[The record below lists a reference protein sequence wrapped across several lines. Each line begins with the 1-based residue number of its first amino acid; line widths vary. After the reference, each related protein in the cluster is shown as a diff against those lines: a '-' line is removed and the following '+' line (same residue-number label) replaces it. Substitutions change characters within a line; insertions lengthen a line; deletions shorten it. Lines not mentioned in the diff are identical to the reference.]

1 MVQIKFKIA
10 AKTDVGLV
18 RTNNEDNFQASSDLR
33 IAPMRWINNELC
45 QLGEKGALLVVAD
58 GMGGMNA
65 GEIASQIAIETVRE
79 EFAPDKITDNVIL
92 SRFSIEK
99 FMNDVIVK
107 ADSKIK
113 EVSALRPETKGMG
126 TTIVLA
132 WLFQQNLYVSWC
144 GDSRAYVYNPKFG
157 LHRLTKDHSY
167 VQQLVDAG
175 KLSDEEAFDFPDS
188 NIITRCLSDAKQ
200 KGQPE
205 SLSKPYP
212 VSEGDV
218 ILLCTDGLCGMIRD
232 PEIGTVV
239 ESNLD
244 DLGIMTDSLIQAAL
258 DASGADN
265 VTICLCQ
272 IVSGGAKANDKYFQ
286 TIKSAK
292 IPSQEKST
300 EAKYGLLK
308 KSLIPLLCL
317 FFLVLG
323 GFATWLILPNAS
335 TVAPLPES
343 DSTEA
348 LSDSDSC
355 MVVDSDIND
364 TMDNEEETAE
374 TTANET
380 SERSL
385 NATSETSKKNVSELI
400 NSINDS
406 SKPQSTSKIESKKSE
421 AGGLTLNHSND
432 QSQKTDSV
440 QCDTLSQQSK
450 EVVEEIL
457 PEGMSLKS
465 FREKYGMTSNDMEN
479 LNPQIEN
486 WKKVQPGTKL
496 NVYKKKE

>member
-1 MVQIKFKIA
+1 MQQIKFKIT

-18 RTNNEDNFQASSDLR
+18 RTNNEDNFQASCDLR

-65 GEIASQIAIETVRE
+65 GEVASQIAIETVRE

-113 EVSALRPETKGMG
+113 EVSALRPETRGMG

-144 GDSRAYVYNPKFG
+144 GDSRAYVYNPKYG

-175 KLSDEEAFDFPDS
+175 KLSDEEAFDFPES

-200 KGQPE
+200 KAQPE

-232 PEIGTVV
+232 TEIGTVV
-239 ESNLD
+239 ESNLG

-292 IPSQEKST
+292 TPSQGKST

-323 GFATWLILPNAS
+323 GFATWIILPKGG

-343 DSTEA
+343 DTKEVS
-348 LSDSDSC
+348 SDSVSC
-355 MVVDSDIND
+355 MVVNSDIND
-364 TMDNEEETAE
+364 NMNNEEEAAE

-380 SERSL
+380 SERTL
-385 NATSETSKKNVSELI
+385 NATSETSKKSVSELK
-400 NSINDS
+400 NRLNNS
-406 SKPQSTSKIESKKSE
+406 SKAQSASKSESKNSE
-421 AGGLTLNHSND
+421 AGGLTLNHPSD
-432 QSQKTDSV
+432 QNQKTDSV
-440 QCDTLSQQSK
+440 QCDTLSPKGK
-450 EVVEEIL
+450 EVVEEVL
-457 PEGMSLKS
+457 QEGMSLEDFKKHYNIDYKS
-465 FREKYGMTSNDMEN
+465 LET
-479 LNPQIEN
+479 LNPQIKD
-486 WKKVQPGTKL
+486 WTKVQPGTKL
-496 NVYKKKE
+496 NVYKK

>member
-1 MVQIKFKIA
+1 MQQIKFKIT

-18 RTNNEDNFQASSDLR
+18 RTNNEDNFQASCDLR

-65 GEIASQIAIETVRE
+65 GEVASQIAIETVRE

-113 EVSALRPETKGMG
+113 EVSALRPETRGMG

-144 GDSRAYVYNPKFG
+144 GDSRAYVYNPKYG

-175 KLSDEEAFDFPDS
+175 KLSDEEAFDFPES

-200 KGQPE
+200 KAQPE

-232 PEIGTVV
+232 TEIGTVV
-239 ESNLD
+239 ESNLG

-292 IPSQEKST
+292 TPSQGKST

-323 GFATWLILPNAS
+323 GFATWIILPKGG

-343 DSTEA
+343 DTIEVS
-348 LSDSDSC
+348 SDSVSC
-355 MVVDSDIND
+355 MVVYSDIND
-364 TMDNEEETAE
+364 TMDNEEEAAG

-380 SERSL
+380 SERTP
-385 NATSETSKKNVSELI
+385 NATSETSKKSVSELK
-400 NSINDS
+400 NRLNNS
-406 SKPQSTSKIESKKSE
+406 SKAQSASKSESKNSE
-421 AGGLTLNHSND
+421 AGCLTLNHPSD
-432 QSQKTDSV
+432 QSQKIDSV
-440 QCDTLSQQSK
+440 QCDTLSPKGK
-450 EVVEEIL
+450 EVVEEVL
-457 PEGMSLKS
+457 QEGMSLEDFKKHYNIDYRS
-465 FREKYGMTSNDMEN
+465 LET
-479 LNPQIEN
+479 LNPQIKD
-486 WKKVQPGTKL
+486 WTKVQPGTKL
-496 NVYKKKE
+496 NVYKK

>member
-1 MVQIKFKIA
+1 MQQIKFKIT

-18 RTNNEDNFQASSDLR
+18 RTNNEDNFQASCDLR

-65 GEIASQIAIETVRE
+65 GEVASQIAIETVRE

-113 EVSALRPETKGMG
+113 EVSALRPETRGMG

-144 GDSRAYVYNPKFG
+144 GDSRAYVYNPKYG

-175 KLSDEEAFDFPDS
+175 KLSDEEAFDFPES

-200 KGQPE
+200 KAQPE

-232 PEIGTVV
+232 TEIGTVV
-239 ESNLD
+239 ESNLG

-292 IPSQEKST
+292 TPSQGKST

-323 GFATWLILPNAS
+323 GFATWIILPKGG

-343 DSTEA
+343 DTIEVS
-348 LSDSDSC
+348 SDSVSC
-355 MVVDSDIND
+355 MVVYSDIND
-364 TMDNEEETAE
+364 TMDNEEEAAE

-380 SERSL
+380 SERTL
-385 NATSETSKKNVSELI
+385 NATSETSKKSVSELK
-400 NSINDS
+400 NRLNNS
-406 SKPQSTSKIESKKSE
+406 SKAQSASKSESKNSE
-421 AGGLTLNHSND
+421 AGGLTLNHPSD
-432 QSQKTDSV
+432 QSQKIDSV
-440 QCDTLSQQSK
+440 QCDTLSPKGK
-450 EVVEEIL
+450 EVVEEVL
-457 PEGMSLKS
+457 QEGMSLEDFKKHYNIDYRS
-465 FREKYGMTSNDMEN
+465 LET
-479 LNPQIEN
+479 LNPQIKD
-486 WKKVQPGTKL
+486 WTKVQPGTKL
-496 NVYKKKE
+496 NVYKK

>member
-1 MVQIKFKIA
+1 MQQIKFKIT

-18 RTNNEDNFQASSDLR
+18 RTNNEDNFQASCDLR

-65 GEIASQIAIETVRE
+65 GEVASQIAIETVRE

-113 EVSALRPETKGMG
+113 EVSALRPETRGMG

-144 GDSRAYVYNPKFG
+144 GDSRAYVYNPKYG

-175 KLSDEEAFDFPDS
+175 KLSDEEAFDFPES

-200 KGQPE
+200 KAQPE

-232 PEIGTVV
+232 TEIGTVV
-239 ESNLD
+239 ESNLG

-292 IPSQEKST
+292 TPSQGKST

-323 GFATWLILPNAS
+323 GFATWIILPKGG

-343 DSTEA
+343 DTIEVS
-348 LSDSDSC
+348 SDSVSC
-355 MVVDSDIND
+355 MVVYSDIND
-364 TMDNEEETAE
+364 TMDNEEEAAG

-380 SERSL
+380 SERTP
-385 NATSETSKKNVSELI
+385 NATSETSKKSVSELK
-400 NSINDS
+400 NRLNNS
-406 SKPQSTSKIESKKSE
+406 SKAQSASKSESKNSE
-421 AGGLTLNHSND
+421 AGGLTLNHPSD
-432 QSQKTDSV
+432 QSQKIDSV
-440 QCDTLSQQSK
+440 QCDTLSPKGK
-450 EVVEEIL
+450 EVVEEVL
-457 PEGMSLKS
+457 QEGMSLEDFKKHYNIDYRS
-465 FREKYGMTSNDMEN
+465 LET
-479 LNPQIEN
+479 LNPQIKD
-486 WKKVQPGTKL
+486 WTKVQPGTKL
-496 NVYKKKE
+496 NVYKK

>member
-1 MVQIKFKIA
+1 MQQIKFKIT

-18 RTNNEDNFQASSDLR
+18 RTNNEDNFQASCDLR

-65 GEIASQIAIETVRE
+65 GEVASQIAIETVRE

-113 EVSALRPETKGMG
+113 EVSALRPETRGMG

-144 GDSRAYVYNPKFG
+144 GDSRAYVYNPKYG

-175 KLSDEEAFDFPDS
+175 KLSDEEAFDFPES

-200 KGQPE
+200 KAQPE

-232 PEIGTVV
+232 TEIGTVV
-239 ESNLD
+239 ESNLG

-292 IPSQEKST
+292 TPSQGKST

-323 GFATWLILPNAS
+323 GFATWIILPKGG

-343 DSTEA
+343 DTIEVS
-348 LSDSDSC
+348 
-355 MVVDSDIND
+355 
-364 TMDNEEETAE
+364 MDNEEEAAE

-380 SERSL
+380 SERTL
-385 NATSETSKKNVSELI
+385 NATSETSKKSVSELK
-400 NSINDS
+400 NRLNNS
-406 SKPQSTSKIESKKSE
+406 SKAQSASKSESKNSE
-421 AGGLTLNHSND
+421 AGGLTLNHPSD

-440 QCDTLSQQSK
+440 QCDTLSPKGK
-450 EVVEEIL
+450 EVVEEVL
-457 PEGMSLKS
+457 QEGMSLEDFKKHYNIDYKS
-465 FREKYGMTSNDMEN
+465 LET
-479 LNPQIEN
+479 LNPQIKD
-486 WKKVQPGTKL
+486 WTKVQPGTKL
-496 NVYKKKE
+496 NVYKK

>member
-1 MVQIKFKIA
+1 MQQIKFKIT

-18 RTNNEDNFQASSDLR
+18 RTNNEDNFQASCDLR

-65 GEIASQIAIETVRE
+65 GEVASQIAIETVRE

-113 EVSALRPETKGMG
+113 EVSALRPETRGMG

-144 GDSRAYVYNPKFG
+144 GDSRAYVYNPKYG

-175 KLSDEEAFDFPDS
+175 KLSDEEAFDFPES

-200 KGQPE
+200 KAQPE

-232 PEIGTVV
+232 TEIGTVV
-239 ESNLD
+239 ESNLG

-292 IPSQEKST
+292 TPSQGKST

-323 GFATWLILPNAS
+323 GFATWIILPKGG

-343 DSTEA
+343 DTIEVS
-348 LSDSDSC
+348 SDSVSC
-355 MVVDSDIND
+355 MVVYSYINNA
-364 TMDNEEETAE
+364 MDNEEEAAG

-380 SERSL
+380 SE
-385 NATSETSKKNVSELI
+385 TSKKSVSELK
-400 NSINDS
+400 NRLNNS
-406 SKPQSTSKIESKKSE
+406 SKAQSASKSESKNSE
-421 AGGLTLNHSND
+421 AGGLTLNHPSD
-432 QSQKTDSV
+432 QSQKIDSV
-440 QCDTLSQQSK
+440 QCDTLSPKGK
-450 EVVEEIL
+450 EVVEEVL
-457 PEGMSLKS
+457 QEGMSLEDFKKHYNIDYRS
-465 FREKYGMTSNDMEN
+465 LET
-479 LNPQIEN
+479 LNPQIKD
-486 WKKVQPGTKL
+486 WTKVQPGTKL
-496 NVYKKKE
+496 NVYKK